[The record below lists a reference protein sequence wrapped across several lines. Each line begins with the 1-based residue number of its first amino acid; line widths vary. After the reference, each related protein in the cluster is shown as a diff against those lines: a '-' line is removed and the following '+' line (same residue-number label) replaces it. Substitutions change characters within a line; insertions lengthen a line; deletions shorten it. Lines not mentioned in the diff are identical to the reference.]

1 MTLRPVDMQVL
12 LPKVSEVNR
21 NQPIQN
27 QQDQTQQ
34 QQLAAQFQ
42 KQMEVQ
48 KQKVHNSEKPDG
60 ERIEQKAGEGSPGRD
75 DEARKRRKGGQKQ
88 EKQEDIKDPDR
99 GKLFDI
105 KV

>member
-34 QQLAAQFQ
+34 QQMAAQFQ
-42 KQMEVQ
+42 KQMEIQ

-60 ERIEQKAGEGSPGRD
+60 QKIEQDTEEKAASHDGEGK
-75 DEARKRRKGGQKQ
+75 KRRQGGREQ
-88 EKQEDIKDPDR
+88 EKQEELKDPDR